1 MMPAGPTCPA
11 RSGWGVFTIPAA
23 TQKSDSPHRF
33 MPMMRRRTTQVG
45 RTSQVAGWW
54 EPIRSLQVV
63 GSNVFATLHFSHFA
77 KKSMAL
83 HPPYGDLRERKYAVV
98 AAASWLSKRLLRST
112 PLAVVFLCTLSL
124 PDSGWSQSGV
134 TTGPETLPFVE
145 PMDPRPAPSPL
156 ERKNLIRRPD
166 NDNRSVAEMLR
177 SSQGGDAILEVV
189 VGRSRLLTLQE
200 PLAMGEGANV
210 PVIATGDPAV
220 LEFDVLP
227 SSQMVRILGRQVG
240 VTDLSVITAS
250 GKSFAFEVRVVYDL
264 NYLHAYLQQLYPN
277 VSLQLSQMYEH
288 LVVEGE
294 ASSVDQANRVIETVE
309 AWVASVQTSRKIKGK
324 SSDSDAA
331 MLGPATAGPE
341 PAEGDEGQAVE
352 GVPLMAL
359 GSEKPDIESTGQ
371 QPQIINLI
379 RVPGVQQV
387 MLQVKVAEI
396 NRTALRKLGST
407 WFYRDSRGRTG
418 GFLNSSSNPIQGD
431 TGDLLGLTLGGSATS
446 VAILPNSQ
454 LFAALD
460 ALRTNQVVN
469 VLAEPNLMAM
479 HGQKASFLAGG
490 EFPVPVPQNIG
501 VGAGMITVQ
510 FKEFGVLLDF
520 VPYIMDDGAIRLHVA
535 PEVSTID
542 DTLGVVSAGISVP
555 GVNTR
560 RANTTVELRQ
570 GQTLALAGLIQVE
583 LAATTNRIPGLGDLP
598 YLGPLFS
605 NNSHEKTDKELIIL
619 VSPYLVGPLEPDEV
633 GSLPGQGMCDPN
645 DCEFYLMNR
654 IEGRRPDI
662 GYRAVDGWDDPWNL
676 RRYKQPANG
685 PLGDS
690 KVHGSYGFSH

>member
-1 MMPAGPTCPA
+1 MAFQPPRMDGRGGKFVAVLVASWPSRRHPKNTHLLALFLCSLFFQGPT
-11 RSGWGVFTIPAA
+11 WG
-23 TQKSDSPHRF
+23 
-33 MPMMRRRTTQVG
+33 
-45 RTSQVAGWW
+45 
-54 EPIRSLQVV
+54 
-63 GSNVFATLHFSHFA
+63 
-77 KKSMAL
+77 
-83 HPPYGDLRERKYAVV
+83 
-98 AAASWLSKRLLRST
+98 
-112 PLAVVFLCTLSL
+112 
-124 PDSGWSQSGV
+124 QSGV
-134 TTGPETLPFVE
+134 TTGPETLPLVE

-166 NDNRSVAEMLR
+166 DDNRSVAEMLR
-177 SSQGGDAILEVV
+177 STQDGDAILEVV

-200 PLAMGEGANV
+200 PLAMGEGENV

-277 VSLQLSQMYEH
+277 VSLRLSQMYEH

-294 ASSVDQANRVIETVE
+294 ASSVDQANRVMETVE

-324 SSDSDAA
+324 TGDSDGAL
-331 MLGPATAGPE
+331 LGPAAAEPGPG
-341 PAEGDEGQAVE
+341 EGEEGQAM
-352 GVPLMAL
+352 GGLPLMAL
-359 GSEKPDIESTGQ
+359 GGEKPDIESSGQ

-387 MLQVKVAEI
+387 MLQVKIAEI
-396 NRTALRKLGST
+396 NRTALRRLGST
-407 WFYRDSRGRTG
+407 WFYRDSRGRTT
-418 GFLNSSSNPIQGD
+418 GFLNSSSNPIPGD
-431 TGDLLGLTLGGSATS
+431 TGELLGLTLGGSATS
-446 VAILPNSQ
+446 VAILPNTQ
-454 LFAALD
+454 LVAALD
-460 ALRTNQVVN
+460 ALRTNQVIN

-605 NNSHEKTDKELIIL
+605 NNSHEKTEKELVIL
-619 VSPYLVGPLEPDEV
+619 VSPYLAGALEPEEVGP
-633 GSLPGQGMCDPN
+633 LPGQGMCDPD

-676 RRYKQPANG
+676 RRCKQPANG

-690 KVHGSYGFSH
+690 KVHGAYGFSH